1 MNSQNTPVHIKLW
14 HREFWQLAVANLL
27 LSMSVYML
35 IPVLPLW
42 LIQTE
47 NFTMSE
53 VGWSMGVFAVGLYM
67 TGPFVSYLVQHYRR
81 NKVCLWA
88 IFGVIMT
95 LALLRYIETLKGEFV
110 DLFLILLQRY
120 VMGIFF
126 GLAQMVLAS
135 TLVIDTCESY
145 QRTEA
150 NHSASWFG
158 RFALSLGPL
167 MGLVVIQMWGFEM
180 VVLVAMVLALLSLVL
195 IEMVDFPFRAPEE
208 HVHMFSCDR
217 FLLNQG
223 GLLFANLLMISLAL
237 GIIIGQMTT
246 LPQFG
251 MMMVGFLFALLAQRF
266 VFRDAELKSEVVT
279 GLILMLAAQLLM
291 ITKQTQPSAE
301 YISSTFIGMATGI
314 SSTFIGMATGIIGS
328 RFLLFFIKLSRHCQ
342 RGTSQSSFML
352 AWETGI
358 AVGVAMTYGL
368 SQILPFSMT
377 LLAIVLTVAALL
389 LYHSVTHSWFMN
401 HKNR

>member
-150 NHSASWFG
+150 NHSAS
-158 RFALSLGPL
+158 
-167 MGLVVIQMWGFEM
+167 GLVVIQMWGFEM

-314 SSTFIGMATGIIGS
+314 IGS